1 MYSIVT
7 DAGEVIHDGS
17 SNDKDY
23 LALSATLSLELN
35 KTGSLTFVV
44 PPNNYAYKNNLLKK
58 FKTIIRVYKGA
69 RMVWKGRILNTSKD
83 FVGRMTYQCE
93 GWLSVLLDSIV
104 RPEGDRDVGINA
116 TPAAYFTSLI
126 TKHNGQVESA
136 KQLTAHTSG
145 LSSKTVN
152 FPVGNYETTLDYIQ
166 SNFLNNESV
175 GGRLW
180 CTESDVYFYAD
191 GTETESGQEIIFGEN
206 LLDLTEFIDATQI
219 YTILI
224 PLGKDDLTIS
234 SVNDGDDY
242 LINQN
247 AANLFG
253 RIWHMESYS
262 DVESPTDLKTLGQA
276 TLDENVQE
284 AVTIEIS
291 AFDLS
296 LLNASTDSIEVGK
309 RVRVVS
315 VPHNIDASY
324 LCTAVTLDLCNPSSS
339 RYTLG
344 FSRDSMTAKQLKVA
358 RIVNRDSK
366 YIVEAAKQNVSYSIY
381 DERVIINDISCYKSG
396 RTVYLSFTFKM
407 AKDVTYDD
415 SIMINV
421 ASAYAPKSVK
431 SGILYDETTKKSY
444 SMNIKTDGRVTIL
457 NGKDEISTNDIVTG
471 SATWTY

>member
-1 MYSIVT
+1 
-7 DAGEVIHDGS
+7 
-17 SNDKDY
+17 
-23 LALSATLSLELN
+23 
-35 KTGSLTFVV
+35 
-44 PPNNYAYKNNLLKK
+44 
-58 FKTIIRVYKGA
+58 
-69 RMVWKGRILNTSKD
+69 
-83 FVGRMTYQCE
+83 
-93 GWLSVLLDSIV
+93 
-104 RPEGDRDVGINA
+104 
-116 TPAAYFTSLI
+116 
-126 TKHNGQVESA
+126 
-136 KQLTAHTSG
+136 
-145 LSSKTVN
+145 
-152 FPVGNYETTLDYIQ
+152 
-166 SNFLNNESV
+166 
-175 GGRLW
+175 
-180 CTESDVYFYAD
+180 
-191 GTETESGQEIIFGEN
+191 
-206 LLDLTEFIDATQI
+206 
-219 YTILI
+219 
-224 PLGKDDLTIS
+224 
-234 SVNDGDDY
+234 
-242 LINQN
+242 
-247 AANLFG
+247 
-253 RIWHMESYS
+253 MESYN

-276 TLDENVQE
+276 TLAENVQE

-296 LLNASTDSIEVGK
+296 LLNASTDGIEVGK

-358 RIVNRDSK
+358 RIVNRDTK
-366 YIVEAAKQNVSYSIY
+366 YIVETAKQNVSYSIY
-381 DERVIINDISCYKSG
+381 DERVIINDISCYRSS